1 MNTKK
6 LFVAALGLS
15 LAVTACGKKADTS
28 GDKPADDK
36 MAPVADKPTDKP
48 VADKPADPPP
58 PAPSGPSADESKDF
72 LNLDL
77 QPFGKWKPEWDA
89 DAKVAKWTNDD
100 FMTSI
105 VIRVVKDKLDTVDDL
120 KEAAPMMMQVG
131 TAIKDVTENKTTDKG
146 WYSVST
152 YDEGKSTVFLY
163 VRKFGASQIVCSA
176 NITPVKAGDLG
187 AGGIKKEDAM
197 KACESVKPKG

>member
-1 MNTKK
+1 MITNK

-15 LAVTACGKKADTS
+15 LAFTACSKKTETT
-28 GDKPADDK
+28 KTDDK
-36 MAPVADKPTDKP
+36 AAPVADKPTDKP
-48 VADKPADPPP
+48 ADKPADPPP
-58 PAPSGPSADESKDF
+58 PAPSGPSADESKEY
-72 LNLDL
+72 LGLDL
-77 QPFGKWKPEWDA
+77 QPFGKWKTEWDP

-100 FMTSI
+100 LMTGI

-131 TAIKDVTENKTTDKG
+131 TAITAVTENKTTDKG

-152 YDEGKSTVFLY
+152 YDDGKSTVFLY
-163 VRKFGASQIVCSA
+163 VRKFGGSQIVCSA
-176 NITPVKAGDLG
+176 NITPVKEGDMG